1 LNKIMTLM
9 TLNSITATYPGFQ
22 SLPKGVKQMLL
33 VSESVFFDE
42 ARSTLKANQTAQQNH
57 AQDDIMHVISPAATG
72 FGPRT
77 TVRAG

>member
-1 LNKIMTLM
+1 M

-42 ARSTLKANQTAQQNH
+42 ARTGLKAHQTGQQGILQN
-57 AQDDIMHVISPAATG
+57 DVIPVRPQAGSG
-72 FGPRT
+72 LGPRA

>member
-1 LNKIMTLM
+1 M

-42 ARSTLKANQTAQQNH
+42 ARTATKASQTGQQGNLH
-57 AQDDIMHVISPAATG
+57 NDVMHVASQTG
-72 FGPRT
+72 LGPRA
-77 TVRAG
+77 TVRSG

>member
-1 LNKIMTLM
+1 MTLH
-9 TLNSITATYPGFQ
+9 SITATYPGFQ

-42 ARSTLKANQTAQQNH
+42 ARTAMKANGTGQQGNL
-57 AQDDIMHVISPAATG
+57 QNDVIHVASQAG
-72 FGPRT
+72 SVLGPRA

>member
-1 LNKIMTLM
+1 MTLM

-42 ARSTLKANQTAQQNH
+42 ARATLKANQTGQHGQLSN
-57 AQDDIMHVISPAATG
+57 DVIHLTPPAASG

-77 TVRAG
+77 TVRTG